1 MMPAKTKGWEMT
13 TSTSLKEAI
22 PRTGTGNTGGY
33 MFFNAAEV
41 RTLDAMTA
49 RIMPSEPDARGARE
63 AGVVT
68 YIDHA
73 VAGYFRDLQSIYRVG
88 LQRLEAFSQAMAG
101 VIFSELAASQQDEI
115 LAQLDTGSG
124 MWAAGASADVWN
136 ADGTASILTRFFAIV
151 REHTIQGMFCDPI
164 YGGNRDFTGWKLIGF
179 PGAQWEYTEE
189 QMRPGFDSTT
199 IPILSLADLQRLK
212 APCHD

>member
-1 MMPAKTKGWEMT
+1 MT
-13 TSTSLKEAI
+13 SSSSPWGAI
-22 PRTGTGNTGGY
+22 PHTGTGNAEGY
-33 MFFNAAEV
+33 MFFNAAEA

-49 RIMPSEPDARGARE
+49 RIMPSEPDGRGARE

-68 YIDHA
+68 YLDHA

-88 LQRLEAFSQAMAG
+88 LQRLDAYSQARAG
-101 VIFSELAASQQDEI
+101 AIFPELGAAQQDEI
-115 LAQLDTGSG
+115 LAQIDTGSG
-124 MWAAGASADVWN
+124 VSSAGVGADVWDAN
-136 ADGTASILTRFFAIV
+136 GTDSILTRFFAIV
-151 REHTIQGMFCDPI
+151 REHAIQGMFCDPI

-189 QMRPGFDSTT
+189 QMRPGFDATT

-212 APCHD
+212 APRHD

>member
-1 MMPAKTKGWEMT
+1 MT
-13 TSTSLKEAI
+13 ISSEPGGTI
-22 PRTGTGNTGGY
+22 PQTGTGNADGY
-33 MFFNAAEV
+33 MFFNADEV

-49 RIMPSEPDARGARE
+49 RIMPSEPDGRGARE
-63 AGVVT
+63 AAVVT
-68 YIDHA
+68 YLDHA

-88 LQRLEAFSQAMAG
+88 LQRLDAYSLARAG
-101 VIFSELAASQQDEI
+101 AIFPELGTAQQDEI

-124 MWAAGASADVWN
+124 VSSAGASAEALD
-136 ADGTASILTRFFAIV
+136 ADGADPILARFFAIV

-189 QMRPGFDSTT
+189 QMRPGFDATT
-199 IPILSLADLQRLK
+199 IPLLSLADLQRLK
-212 APCHD
+212 ASRHD

>member
-1 MMPAKTKGWEMT
+1 MT
-13 TSTSLKEAI
+13 SSSSPWGAI
-22 PRTGTGNTGGY
+22 PQTGTGNAEGY
-33 MFFNAAEV
+33 MFFNVTEA

-49 RIMPSEPDARGARE
+49 RIMPSEPDGRGARE

-68 YIDHA
+68 YLDHA

-88 LQRLEAFSQAMAG
+88 LQRLDAYSKARAG
-101 VIFSELAASQQDEI
+101 SIFPELGAAQQDEI
-115 LAQLDTGSG
+115 LSQVDTGSG
-124 MWAAGASADVWN
+124 VSSAGASADVWDAN
-136 ADGTASILTRFFAIV
+136 GTDTILTRFFAIV
-151 REHTIQGMFCDPI
+151 REHAIQGMFCDPI

-189 QMRPGFDSTT
+189 QMRPGFDATT

-212 APCHD
+212 APRHD

>member
-1 MMPAKTKGWEMT
+1 MT
-13 TSTSLKEAI
+13 NSSSPGGTS
-22 PRTGTGNTGGY
+22 PQTGTANADGY
-33 MFFNAAEV
+33 MFFNAAEA

-49 RIMPSEPDARGARE
+49 RIMPSEPDGRGARE

-68 YIDHA
+68 YLDHA

-88 LQRLEAFSQAMAG
+88 LQRLDAYAQAKAG
-101 VIFSELAASQQDEI
+101 AIFPELGAARQDEI

-124 MWAAGASADVWN
+124 ESSAGAGPDANDAV
-136 ADGTASILTRFFAIV
+136 GTDSILTRFFAIV

-189 QMRPGFDSTT
+189 QMRPGFDATT

-212 APCHD
+212 ASRHD

>member
-1 MMPAKTKGWEMT
+1 MT
-13 TSTSLKEAI
+13 ISSLPGGGI
-22 PRTGTGNTGGY
+22 PRTGTGKVDGY
-33 MFFNAAEV
+33 MFFNAAEG

-49 RIMPSEPDARGARE
+49 RIMPSEPDGRGARE

-68 YIDHA
+68 YLDHA

-88 LQRLEAFSQAMAG
+88 LQRLDAYSLARAG
-101 VIFSELAASQQDEI
+101 AIFPELSAAQQDEI

-124 MWAAGASADVWN
+124 VSPAAASADVRN
-136 ADGTASILTRFFAIV
+136 ASGTDSILTRFFAIV
-151 REHTIQGMFCDPI
+151 LEHTIQGMFCDPI

-179 PGAQWEYTEE
+179 PGAQWEYTIE
-189 QMRPGFDSTT
+189 QMRPGFDATT

-212 APCHD
+212 VPRHD

>member
-1 MMPAKTKGWEMT
+1 MT
-13 TSTSLKEAI
+13 SSSSPWGAI
-22 PRTGTGNTGGY
+22 PQTGTGNAEGY
-33 MFFNAAEV
+33 MFFNAAEA

-49 RIMPSEPDARGARE
+49 RIMPSEPDGRGARE

-68 YIDHA
+68 YLDHA

-88 LQRLEAFSQAMAG
+88 LQRLDAYSQARAG
-101 VIFSELAASQQDEI
+101 AIFPELGAAQQDEI
-115 LAQLDTGSG
+115 LSQVDTGSG
-124 MWAAGASADVWN
+124 VSSAGASADVWDAN
-136 ADGTASILTRFFAIV
+136 GTDTILTRFFAIV
-151 REHTIQGMFCDPI
+151 REHAIQGMFCDPI

-189 QMRPGFDSTT
+189 QMRPGFDATT

-212 APCHD
+212 APRHD

>member
-1 MMPAKTKGWEMT
+1 MT
-13 TSTSLKEAI
+13 ISSSPGGDI
-22 PRTGTGNTGGY
+22 PGTGNVDGY

-49 RIMPSEPDARGARE
+49 RVMPSEPDGRGARE

-68 YIDHA
+68 YLDHA

-88 LQRLEAFSQAMAG
+88 LQRLDAYALARAAA
-101 VIFSELAASQQDEI
+101 IFPELSPAQQDEI

-124 MWAAGASADVWN
+124 VSSAGANADVRN
-136 ADGTASILTRFFAIV
+136 AGGTDPILTRFFAIV
-151 REHTIQGMFCDPI
+151 REHTIQGMFCDPM

-179 PGAQWEYTEE
+179 PGAQWEYTKE
-189 QMRPGFDSTT
+189 QMRPGFDATN

-212 APCHD
+212 ASRHD